1 MNLPPLSDL
10 SISIANLT
18 NQPDG
23 ADLNIKTIFTRVK
36 VRGSVQQQEKLAA
49 IVNCQQPEEAK
60 KGISTLVDNN
70 ATRWNSTFK
79 MFQRVLLLR

>member
-1 MNLPPLSDL
+1 MSVEEY
-10 SISIANLT
+10 IANLT

-36 VRGSVQQQEKLAA
+36 ELSKKVRGSVQQQEKFAV
-49 IVNCQQPEEAK
+49 IVNYQQPEEAN

-79 MFQRVLLLR
+79 MFQHVLLLR